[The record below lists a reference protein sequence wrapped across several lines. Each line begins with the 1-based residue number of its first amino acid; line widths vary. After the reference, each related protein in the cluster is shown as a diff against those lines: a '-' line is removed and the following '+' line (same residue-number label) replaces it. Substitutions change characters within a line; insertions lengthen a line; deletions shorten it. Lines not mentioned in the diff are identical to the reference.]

1 MALSNSTKR
10 NCAIAALVFIIAGAL
25 ALIAA
30 IITTASGA
38 SVVGTP
44 LFIAGAI
51 AVFIGIVLTFVSD
64 GGFRLIFSNY

>member
-1 MALSNSTKR
+1 MALSNTTKR

-30 IITTASGA
+30 IIATAAGA
-38 SVVGTP
+38 GGVGTP
-44 LFIAGAI
+44 LFIAGGI
-51 AVFIGIVLTFVSD
+51 AVGIGIILTFVSD